1 MSTFRHHS
9 LPPVTIT
16 LTDIVFATIDPKTTT
31 TSTHPLDNA
40 SNNSASSTSQPTR
53 HQQHDRWLHQL
64 LPVLGVFAII
74 GLLSILGLLVYLAYR
89 FYRADRD
96 RNAGIGGGGRRRRRT
111 RNPDDDTAS
120 GMPWMAAAAATA
132 GAAAAANEEYDESDS
147 DNNNKRSPG
156 LTRFV
161 RKWHPPPSPDQGMY
175 DDPSFISRTFVPMDT
190 SPMTLVPRSEVLRD
204 PARRRGIDAL
214 DLWEQK
220 HQPRYPSSASS
231 SETVQVSPR
240 VSISKRW
247 VHPSCMLNV
256 SFL

>member
-31 TSTHPLDNA
+31 STYPLDNT
-40 SNNSASSTSQPTR
+40 SINPVSPPSQPTR
-53 HQQHDRWLHQL
+53 HQQHDRWIHQL

-74 GLLSILGLLVYLAYR
+74 GLLSILGLLAYLAYR

-96 RNAGIGGGGRRRRRT
+96 RNTGTGGRGRRRT
-111 RNPDDDTAS
+111 RNQDDDTAS
-120 GMPWMAAAAATA
+120 GMPWMTAAA
-132 GAAAAANEEYDESDS
+132 AAAAANEEYDESD
-147 DNNNKRSPG
+147 NKRSPG

-161 RKWHPPPSPDQGMY
+161 RKWHPSPSPPPTQGMY
-175 DDPSFISRTFVPMDT
+175 NDPSVISRTFVPMDT

-220 HQPRYPSSASS
+220 HQARYPSSASS

-240 VSISKRW
+240 VSVS
-247 VHPSCMLNV
+247 LNDG
-256 SFL
+256 SS

>member
-31 TSTHPLDNA
+31 TTTYSLDNT
-40 SNNSASSTSQPTR
+40 SNNAASSPSQPTR
-53 HQQHDRWLHQL
+53 HQQHDRLIHQL

-74 GLLSILGLLVYLAYR
+74 GLLSILGLLVYLGYR

-96 RNAGIGGGGRRRRRT
+96 PNTGMGGNRRRRT
-111 RNPDDDTAS
+111 RNQDDDDTAS
-120 GMPWMAAAAATA
+120 GMPWMAAAAAA
-132 GAAAAANEEYDESDS
+132 DAANDEYDESDS
-147 DNNNKRSPG
+147 DNNKRSHG
-156 LTRFV
+156 LTRYV
-161 RKWHPPPSPDQGMY
+161 RKLHPPPTPTQGMY
-175 DDPSFISRTFVPMDT
+175 DDPSIISRTFVPMDT

-220 HQPRYPSSASS
+220 HQAGYPSSASS

-240 VSISKRW
+240 LDKHLKRAD
-247 VHPSCMLNV
+247 
-256 SFL
+256 